1 MNDVITGMLTVFEK
15 NRMTGTVGARLHF
28 EDNTIQH
35 DGILMYINK
44 IDNRIGVTHLNL
56 RNYYNYSNSTKEVF
70 GNTGGLMMV
79 RKFTFEKYGMFNE
92 NYVSCFEDVE
102 VNMTLL
108 SSGFKNYI
116 CSECVS
122 YHYESLTRNEDPKNL
137 DKLNYDYHNNLLPS
151 IKNNIDKIKNNIII
165 I

>member
-1 MNDVITGMLTVFEK
+1 
-15 NRMTGTVGARLHF
+15 
-28 EDNTIQH
+28 
-35 DGILMYINK
+35 
-44 IDNRIGVTHLNL
+44 
-56 RNYYNYSNSTKEVF
+56 
-70 GNTGGLMMV
+70 MMV
-79 RKFTFEKYGMFNE
+79 RNYTFEKYGMFNE

-102 VNMTLL
+102 VNMSLL

-122 YHYESLTRNEDPKNL
+122 YHYESQTRNEDPKNL
-137 DKLNYDYHNNLLPS
+137 VKLNYDYHNNLLPF